1 MGSVDYILVHVYIQK
16 MLLRIKM
23 NFQKNV
29 PFPHEKEQGKE
40 HFQLQTFFSIGKE
53 HKNCSVKPPQPAFRG
68 MKNSALSICRRSPKH

>member
-1 MGSVDYILVHVYIQK
+1 
-16 MLLRIKM
+16 M

-53 HKNCSVKPPQPAFRG
+53 HKNCSVKPPQPAFHG
-68 MKNSALSICRRSPKH
+68 MKNSLCSFHLLQKPKALAFLLF